1 MSYHSDDH
9 SHNHSHSVNNE
20 QTETIYNPKA
30 KFPKTSRFFNNSSLP
45 DLKTFEVIRQNKKI
59 LFNGQLTNF
68 NYSPFNLPQ
77 QNSKLVYLWII
88 EICLARF

>member
-30 KFPKTSRFFNNSSLP
+30 KFLKPQDSLI
-45 DLKTFEVIRQNKKI
+45 TR
-59 LFNGQLTNF
+59 
-68 NYSPFNLPQ
+68 
-77 QNSKLVYLWII
+77 
-88 EICLARF
+88 LA